1 MFLSALGLTASL
13 GVLLPV
19 LTVARGVPQAVR
31 VYKVDAEG
39 VSRSTWLLV
48 IAVAELWTA
57 YGFVFRVPAQIAAN
71 VPSALLA
78 GLIVYRVARAERATA
93 RSLASAAALTAGA
106 AAVMTASLATHAG
119 WVLSVP
125 AVLGSLFLYLPQ
137 LAKVLREEHLVG
149 VSLTTWLLA
158 LLTAVGWGA
167 YGLLIHQLPVWVPC
181 TVTIPSSFVIVVRLL
196 RPRLMR
202 HTICQ
207 ERLRGRTGG
216 ALRGATGC
224 ESEKKGGGL

>member
-93 RSLASAAALTAGA
+93 RSLA
-106 AAVMTASLATHAG
+106 THAG

-202 HTICQ
+202 HAICQ

>member
-1 MFLSALGLTASL
+1 MRKMRASLGAPPMFLSALGLTASL

-93 RSLASAAALTAGA
+93 RSLASAAPLAARAG
-106 AAVMTASLATHAG
+106 
-119 WVLSVP
+119 
-125 AVLGSLFLYLPQ
+125 
-137 LAKVLREEHLVG
+137 
-149 VSLTTWLLA
+149 
-158 LLTAVGWGA
+158 
-167 YGLLIHQLPVWVPC
+167 
-181 TVTIPSSFVIVVRLL
+181 
-196 RPRLMR
+196 
-202 HTICQ
+202 
-207 ERLRGRTGG
+207 
-216 ALRGATGC
+216 
-224 ESEKKGGGL
+224 

>member
-19 LTVARGVPQAVR
+19 LTVTRGVPQAVR

-39 VSRSTWLLV
+39 VSRSTWLLA

-125 AVLGSLFLYLPQ
+125 AVLG
-137 LAKVLREEHLVG
+137 
-149 VSLTTWLLA
+149 
-158 LLTAVGWGA
+158 
-167 YGLLIHQLPVWVPC
+167 
-181 TVTIPSSFVIVVRLL
+181 
-196 RPRLMR
+196 
-202 HTICQ
+202 
-207 ERLRGRTGG
+207 
-216 ALRGATGC
+216 
-224 ESEKKGGGL
+224 